1 MTGTKSVAITVASAL
16 AGAALLAGCGSTPGA
31 STSTGATHGKKIVIG
46 FSQAYTGN
54 TWRKLMDSDFV
65 KVANKLKAKGQI
77 SGYDMLDANNS
88 VSTQV
93 SQIDDL
99 ILKHVSLLIVDP
111 ASSSGLNG
119 AIAKAKAAGI
129 PVLVVDSGPISSSI
143 PYELNANNPAMTK
156 IEMKYVAKKLKGKG
170 NVLVVRG
177 IAGNAA
183 EQQFYQGM
191 QDVFKKYPKM
201 KNLGDVYGNWTES
214 TTESAVASILPSLP
228 KINAIETEGGETYG
242 VLQAFKAAGRPVPS
256 VAIFGNRGPSL
267 QWWCK
272 HNSYQTI
279 SLSTSPWVGGAALY
293 VAMDIL
299 HGMHVKKNMTM
310 PMLEITNKTHGQYCS
325 VSSNSVAQK
334 SYSNAWVTANIVKGT
349 LVVSH

>member
-1 MTGTKSVAITVASAL
+1 MIAKKSAL
-16 AGAALLAGCGSTPGA
+16 VAMSAVTSMSILAGCGSVTGA
-31 STSTGATHGKKIVIG
+31 SSGAKSGKNIVIG

-54 TWRKLMDSDFV
+54 TWRKLMDKDFV
-65 KVANKLKAKGQI
+65 SLANKMKSKGEI
-77 SGYDMLDANNS
+77 AGYDMLDANNS

-119 AIAKAKAAGI
+119 AIAKANAAGI
-129 PVLVVDSGPISSSI
+129 PVLVVDSGPISSPI
-143 PYELNANNPAMTK
+143 AYELNANNPDMTK
-156 IEMKYVAKKLKGKG
+156 IEMHYVAQRLHGKG

-191 QDVFKKYPKM
+191 QDVFKKYPGLKD
-201 KNLGDVYGNWTES
+201 LGNVYGNWTES

-228 KINAIETEGGETYG
+228 TINAIETEGGETYG
-242 VLQAFKAAGRPVPS
+242 ALQAFKAAGRPAPP

-272 HNSYQTI
+272 HNNYRTI
-279 SLSTSPWVGGAALY
+279 SLSTSPWVGAAALY

-299 HGMHVKKNMTM
+299 HGVHVPKNMTM
-310 PMLEITNKTHGQYCS
+310 PMLEITNATHGNYCS
-325 VSSNSVAQK
+325 VPSNSVAQK
-334 SYSNAWVTANIVKGT
+334 AYNNAWVTANIIKKTV
-349 LVVSH
+349 VVSH